1 MVSSNSQKYELVK
14 DLGSSAV
21 VDSADVHLGLQAGRL
36 RPTTTSSFP
45 YLAISHIF
53 DPHFP
58 VDYFPIGVN
67 FANCWTSKTMDPS
80 RHYALRRSVAKMSDK
95 GDVLHYIRVERKGGV
110 AEVVLDRGKQL
121 NKMDDDFFESFHE
134 AIAGLA
140 EDPEVRVILLWAE
153 GPIFT
158 AGLDLF
164 KAGPALTSRTC
175 GFSDPTQLSDSVP
188 PPALAALCTRF

>member
-1 MVSSNSQKYELVK
+1 ME
-14 DLGSSAV
+14 
-21 VDSADVHLGLQAGRL
+21 
-36 RPTTTSSFP
+36 FP
-45 YLAISHIF
+45 YFLNFHIRR
-53 DPHFP
+53 DQFP
-58 VDYFPIGVN
+58 FEYFPIETVFPYSWAPKTKFPSGH
-67 FANCWTSKTMDPS
+67 FALKRTVDI
-80 RHYALRRSVAKMSDK
+80 MSDK

-140 EDPEVRVILLWAE
+140 EDPEVRVILIWAE

-175 GFSDPTQLSDSVP
+175 GFSIQTQSPVSAPLP
-188 PPALAALCTRF
+188 GLTAF